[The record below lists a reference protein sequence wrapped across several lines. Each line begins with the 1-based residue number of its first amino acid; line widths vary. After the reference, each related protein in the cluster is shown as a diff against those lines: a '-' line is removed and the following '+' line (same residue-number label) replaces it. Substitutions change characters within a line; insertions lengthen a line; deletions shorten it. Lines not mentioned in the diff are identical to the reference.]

1 MYGQN
6 STESDFALL
15 DSIRRHLLGE
25 SDLRFGAPIMNNS
38 INSGISGPGFC
49 RSTSFSSLY
58 PCLTENWGEL
68 PLKEDDSEDMVLYGV
83 LRDAVSVGWVPSLGS
98 DSSEVS
104 GSVCSQLTT
113 CSSDANYAVKSEPE
127 TLPAVNEP
135 LECTASSLEIPVE
148 KQGKKPTVVPSKG
161 KHYRGVRQR
170 PWGKFAAEI
179 RDPAKNGARVW
190 LGTFET
196 AEDAALAY
204 DRAAYRMRGSR
215 ALLNFPLRINSGEPD
230 PVRVTSKRSSAET
243 SSCSSSESVSPKRRK
258 KVGTTS
264 PAPEVRLETGNVN
277 GVGVGQQVGMQVAS
291 CIRGEQLLATQ

>member
-1 MYGQN
+1 MYGQ
-6 STESDFALL
+6 SATDADFTLL

-25 SDLRFGAPIMNNS
+25 SSHNPVR
-38 INSGISGPGFC
+38 NSGAGPIFL
-49 RSTSFSSLY
+49 RSSSFSSLY

-98 DSSEVS
+98 GAADGCGYEFP
-104 GSVCSQLTT
+104 
-113 CSSDANYAVKSEPE
+113 VKSEPWSFDFE
-127 TLPAVNEP
+127 VKSEPQEAEVSRAPEMNSAVVACQQSTAVQAKPAV
-135 LECTASSLEIPVE
+135 
-148 KQGKKPTVVPSKG
+148 VVASKG

-215 ALLNFPLRINSGEPD
+215 ALLNFPLRVNSGEPD
-230 PVRVTSKRSSAET
+230 PVRVTSKRSSPEPT
-243 SSCSSSESVSPKRRK
+243 SSSESGSPKRRK
-258 KVGTTS
+258 KAAAAVAAVVAQAGMEMGS
-264 PAPEVRLETGNVN
+264 GI
-277 GVGVGQQVGMQVAS
+277 GIGQQQVGGQVGMS
-291 CIRGEQLLATQ
+291 CTRGEQLLAV